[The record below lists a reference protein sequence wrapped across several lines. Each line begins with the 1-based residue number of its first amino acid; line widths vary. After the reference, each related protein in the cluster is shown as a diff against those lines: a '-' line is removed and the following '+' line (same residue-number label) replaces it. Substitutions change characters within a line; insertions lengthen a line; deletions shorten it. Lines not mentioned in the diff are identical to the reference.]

1 LIILVLATAI
11 PIAKAPT
18 MGDSPRNAAIPA
30 DAKNAAVTI
39 PSKLPFD
46 FHNLSV

>member
-1 LIILVLATAI
+1 VLATAI

-30 DAKNAAVTI
+30 DAKNAAATI